1 MPNVSGDD
9 CVSVH
14 PVVVPHPASGRHATT
29 RFPLRAADAM
39 MPRRLRVAA
48 VPPAGLRRPTLFDC
62 RAPSFGSLSSARELP
77 SVDFNMKS
85 VRQCR
90 YADLQIGPEAVASCC
105 LAGSLL
111 FFFGKKSPMGASRS
125 RTAVPETLPYGR
137 GSLAVEVV
145 GATRA
150 RCPRSPGGR
159 VSGLCCRPGC
169 MPRFYSAGPQRRSRW
184 SMVGGAVVR
193 GRRPDGRAA
202 AAGRGGGTRATTT
215 AARDCCFEELSAGP
229 VRCGWSREGVVG
241 ARTRVDRRRP
251 MAASAAPYCDP
262 HRSGGSRR
270 GVPEIGPANGTA
282 RAASGLAS

>member
-137 GSLAVEVV
+137 GSLAVGVV

-150 RCPRSPGGR
+150 RYPRWARLETRWCFFASRGQPGSITG
-159 VSGLCCRPGC
+159 
-169 MPRFYSAGPQRRSRW
+169 
-184 SMVGGAVVR
+184 
-193 GRRPDGRAA
+193 
-202 AAGRGGGTRATTT
+202 
-215 AARDCCFEELSAGP
+215 
-229 VRCGWSREGVVG
+229 
-241 ARTRVDRRRP
+241 RTRTEGRLS
-251 MAASAAPYCDP
+251 SAK
-262 HRSGGSRR
+262 RTR
-270 GVPEIGPANGTA
+270 
-282 RAASGLAS
+282 